1 MPDNDSEQLDQSA
14 TARLTV
20 GYVNDLVRRLGFL
33 EARVDEINNAPVSP
47 DDIQRVFTL
56 IEARLGK
63 LEERGPSHRQG
74 PKIANPEFF
83 KGDRLLLTNFIS
95 QCQLKFAG
103 EPAKFLDEK
112 AKIYFAGSYLREG
125 PYSWFQPL
133 ISADARGQ
141 SPSEFRSFE
150 AFADALTTIYGDPN
164 LVITSERELRAL
176 RQTTSVAQY
185 IAEFQRLRQ
194 YVKHNEPSLI
204 DQFHHGLRDNV
215 KDKLVNGPRSETLAE
230 MMKAAATYD
239 ARIQERIIERRITSN
254 TLAVPPRST
263 SSTPSNVPFTPSR
276 TPSPAAS
283 LQRPPVPVSTRPA
296 PVAPRAPN
304 PDGTIPMVLDSTR
317 SGPVSATERER
328 RRINNLCF
336 YCGLPGHSVMNCPSS
351 PPPRPRT
358 FATQHYGPEFSVEY
372 ITEQP
377 QSTNGS
383 THE

>member
-1 MPDNDSEQLDQSA
+1 MSDNDPDQRDPNS

-20 GYVNDLVRRLGFL
+20 GYVNDLVRRLSFL
-33 EARVDEINNAPVSP
+33 EARFDEMNNAPIRP
-47 DDIQRVFTL
+47 DDFQRAFTL
-56 IEARLGK
+56 INSRLEK
-63 LEERGPSHRQG
+63 IEERSSNPRQG
-74 PKIANPEFF
+74 PKIANPEYF
-83 KGDRLLLTNFIS
+83 KGDRLLLTNFVS

-103 EPAKFLDEK
+103 EPSRFHDEK

-133 ISADARGQ
+133 ISADSRGH
-141 SPSEFRSFE
+141 PPPEFSSFE

-185 IAEFQRLRQ
+185 IADFQRLRQ
-194 YVKHNEPSLI
+194 YVKHNEPALI
-204 DQFHHGLRDNV
+204 DQFYHGLRDNV

-239 ARIQERIIERRITSN
+239 ARIQERILERKTTST
-254 TLAVPPRST
+254 TLAVPSRSS

-276 TPSPAAS
+276 TPSPAAP

-296 PVAPRAPN
+296 PIAPRAPN
-304 PDGTIPMVLDSTR
+304 SDGTIPMVLDSTR
-317 SGPVSATERER
+317 SVSATERER

-351 PPPRPRT
+351 PPSRPRIY
-358 FATQHYGPEFSVEY
+358 ATYPEMPFDFS
-372 ITEQP
+372 QDPPAP
-377 QSTNGS
+377 QSTNES
-383 THE
+383 TYE

>member
-1 MPDNDSEQLDQSA
+1 MPDTDSEQLDQSA

-33 EARVDEINNAPVSP
+33 EARVDELNNAPIRS
-47 DDIQRVFTL
+47 DDIGRVFTL

-63 LEERGPSHRQG
+63 LEERSPSHRQG

-103 EPAKFLDEK
+103 EPSKFPDEK

-141 SPSEFRSFE
+141 PPPEFSSFE
-150 AFADALTTIYGDPN
+150 TFTDALTTIYGDPN

-194 YVKHNEPSLI
+194 YVKHNEAALI
-204 DQFHHGLRDNV
+204 DQFYHGLRDNV

-254 TLAVPPRST
+254 TLAIPPRST
-263 SSTPSNVPFTPSR
+263 SSTPTNVPFTPSR
-276 TPSPAAS
+276 TPSPAAA

-304 PDGTIPMVLDSTR
+304 LDGTTPMILDSTR

-351 PPPRPRT
+351 PPPRPRNY
-358 FATQHYGPEFSVEY
+358 ATYTTYPEISIDVTQE
-372 ITEQP
+372 P
-377 QSTNGS
+377 TNES